1 MLREARRQADRV
13 ADRIPHDAIF
23 AGLELLM
30 LAALAGALARLIW
43 TVATPVG
50 PFGNWVP
57 AARARSAVDIASL
70 GDIDPFF
77 RNTMSDAGP
86 AVSTLGLTLLGTR
99 VDTVS
104 GRGSAIIAG
113 EDGKQSSYGIGE
125 TVVPGVILKSVEF
138 DAVVLDR
145 AGVSESLF
153 LDQSAGGSPVT
164 PAAPSRATQ
173 ATPPAK
179 AVPGNRPRLAAD
191 VLVTPRLRGS
201 TITGYVLNP
210 KGSGAAF
217 AAAGLQAGDVLIS
230 IDDRPVAELGDPSS
244 LARRLDAGG
253 VVVGLERGASVVKLG
268 IGNAQ

>member
-13 ADRIPHDAIF
+13 ADRIPHGAIF
-23 AGLELLM
+23 AGLELLI
-30 LAALAGALARLIW
+30 LAALALAVARLIW

-50 PFGNWVP
+50 PFGNWAPVP
-57 AARARSAVDIASL
+57 REQSTLDLASL
-70 GDIDPFF
+70 GDVDPFF
-77 RNTMSDAGP
+77 RNAGSDAGP

-125 TVVPGVILKSVEF
+125 TVVPGVVLKSVAF

-145 AGVSESLF
+145 SGVSESLF

-164 PAAPSRATQ
+164 PAPQSR
-173 ATPPAK
+173 ATPPA
-179 AVPGNRPRLAAD
+179 AALPGTRPRLAAD